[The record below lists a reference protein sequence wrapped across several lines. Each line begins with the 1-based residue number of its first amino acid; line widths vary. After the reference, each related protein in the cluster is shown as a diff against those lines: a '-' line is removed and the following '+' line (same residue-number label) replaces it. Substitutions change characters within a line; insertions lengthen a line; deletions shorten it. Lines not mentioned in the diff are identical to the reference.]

1 MSATED
7 LADSSCA
14 LRDDA
19 RELIYG
25 VQPLLTLAI
34 VHGRE
39 AEKSAPIQPYGY
51 RWRLTTTAALHK
63 ADHDCLTL
71 QEVRRE
77 TQRLR
82 ALVQQKH

>member
-1 MSATED
+1 MPSGTSGMNTSATED

-39 AEKSAPIQPYGY
+39 AEE
-51 RWRLTTTAALHK
+51 
-63 ADHDCLTL
+63 ADHSLPV
-71 QEVRRE
+71 E
-77 TQRLR
+77 
-82 ALVQQKH
+82 